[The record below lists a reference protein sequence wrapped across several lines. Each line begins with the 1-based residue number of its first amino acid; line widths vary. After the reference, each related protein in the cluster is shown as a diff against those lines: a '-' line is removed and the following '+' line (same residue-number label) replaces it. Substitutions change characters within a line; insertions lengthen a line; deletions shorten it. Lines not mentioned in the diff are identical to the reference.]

1 MKVLSIKMRRPLF
14 IVLTIVAVIHAAR
27 AGEEEMPGV
36 MPAEQLCS
44 ELLSGDRVFEK
55 LKGTDVMVH
64 GRLSSI
70 GDKRKAFLGNR
81 INSVVELIITPEP
94 KKGPFGKEARNGGC
108 YISCFINVP
117 GELCE
122 FQDGQYK
129 CRQITSPK
137 LEENLR
143 SILKLADG
151 DSLTIRGELWRKSL
165 LSQYSIGGHKSRM
178 LSVTLSGCEIVEI
191 KKR

>member
-1 MKVLSIKMRRPLF
+1 MRRLLV
-14 IVLTIVAVIHAAR
+14 IVLTIGVVIHAAR

-44 ELLSGDRVFEK
+44 KLLSGDRVFEK

-70 GDKRKAFLGNR
+70 GDKRKAYLGNR
-81 INSVVELIITPEP
+81 INSVVGLVITQEP
-94 KKGPFGKEARNGGC
+94 KKESYGKESLNVGC

-122 FQDGQYK
+122 FRDGEYK

-143 SILKLADG
+143 SILKLVDG
-151 DSLTIRGELWRKSL
+151 GPLTIRGELWRKSL
-165 LSQYSIGGHKSRM
+165 LSQYSIGGDKSQI
-178 LSVTLSGCEIVEI
+178 LSITLSGCEIVEI